1 MALDPALVPTIF
13 PAGITKTGTP
23 FQHPVTGQTYVY
35 AGTDKR
41 SWRLVGDVE
50 TRLYTGSSSP
60 QDENLRFG
68 DLWWDT
74 EYLELRVYHQ
84 VPLGKTAADDDAYT
98 EGVWISSTHPMMD
111 PDDPNKMKQFGII
124 VTTPTSRIITE
135 GSEFKFFAHLPYNT
149 VPFDEWEVSAIVSPR
164 FIGSDESQAATENK
178 VYVDFD
184 PDTGEINGSLVTG
197 LYPLGVTS
205 DASRRLRVTI
215 TVKARSGEEEEFYEN
230 FYQTSTQGGFEADIH
245 QLPSFAPFV
254 IETLPFNEIA
264 LDSISDHVTDI
275 TEWENLGDGGDKYEK
290 QANKT
295 IRFEHKDPDS
305 RGLLAIKSRIDG
317 AFGDYDDI
325 QYPKFDQL
333 PRPALD
339 LKTSQAKDITL
350 LFKYGLRA
358 DELLTGKYDSNSDEF
373 GTIDNQWQGEFEG
386 LANVEELMRKF
397 RITFY
402 YDGED
407 GDNNGLDSED
417 TRWRRKFTDMGIVT
431 QLQYENNIINGQF
444 IGLRLVPDSINGL
457 SENNDGTRRLY
468 FALVDTTA
476 DQQYGDVRDIIPTSK
491 GYIDIQ
497 PLTS

>member
-1 MALDPALVPTIF
+1 MTESAPQPTIF
-13 PAGITKTGTP
+13 PAGVSTTGYAWT
-23 FQHPVTGQTYVY
+23 HPVTGQTYVY
-35 AGTDKR
+35 GGTTKR

-60 QDENLRFG
+60 QNENLRFG

-84 VPLGKTAADDDAYT
+84 IPLGKSPGGDDAYT

-111 PDDPNKMKQFGII
+111 PDDPNKMKQFGVI
-124 VTTPTSRIITE
+124 VTTPTDRIVTE
-135 GSEFKFFAHLPYNT
+135 GSEFKFFAHLPHNT
-149 VPFDEWEVSAIVSPR
+149 VPYDEWEVSATVSPR
-164 FIGSDESQAATENK
+164 YIGSDPSQPATENK
-178 VYVDFD
+178 IYINFD
-184 PDTGEINGSLVTG
+184 QETGDINGNLVTG
-197 LYPLGVTS
+197 LYPIGNTA
-205 DASRRLRVTI
+205 DDTRRVRVTI
-215 TVKARSGEEEEFYEN
+215 TVKAREGEEDEFYEN
-230 FYQTSTQGGFEADIH
+230 FYQTSTKGGFEADIA

-254 IETLPFNEIA
+254 IDTLPFNEVA
-264 LDSISDHVTDI
+264 LDTIKDHVSDI
-275 TEWENLGDGGDKYEK
+275 TEWENLGENGDKYEK

-295 IRFEHKDPDS
+295 TRFVHVDPS
-305 RGLLAIKSRIDG
+305 ERGLLKIVSRIDG
-317 AFGDYDDI
+317 AIGYYDDV
-325 QYPKFDQL
+325 QYPKFDEL

-358 DELLTGKYDSNSDEF
+358 DESLAGKYNSVSDDY
-373 GTIDNQWQGEFEG
+373 GVVDNQWQGEFEA

-397 RITFY
+397 RLTFY

-407 GDNNGLDSED
+407 GENNGLDTENN
-417 TRWRRKFTDMGIVT
+417 RWRRKFTDMGIVT
-431 QLQYENNIINGQF
+431 QLQYEDNIISGQF
-444 IGLRLVPDSINGL
+444 IGLRLVPDTINNL

-468 FALVDTTA
+468 FALVDSTA
-476 DQQYGDVRDIIPTSK
+476 DQQYNDVRDIIPTSK